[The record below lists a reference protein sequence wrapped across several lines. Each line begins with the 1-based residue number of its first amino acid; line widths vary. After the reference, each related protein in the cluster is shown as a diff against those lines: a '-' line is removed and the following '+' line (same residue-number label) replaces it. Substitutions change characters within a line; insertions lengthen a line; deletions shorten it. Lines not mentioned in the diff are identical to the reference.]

1 MPIPTRTAEQWAD
14 FGRDHVSHG
23 LGRMRDLVVVKGQ
36 GLDVYTADGQKF
48 LDFTAGIGVTNLG
61 QYVSLPVPSRYQG

>member
-1 MPIPTRTAEQWAD
+1 MPTAVRTAEQWSD
-14 FGRDHVSHG
+14 FGRSHISHG
-23 LGRMRDLVVVKGQ
+23 LGRIRDLVVVKGQ

-61 QYVSLPVPSRYQG
+61 QCVDPLF